1 MKAVLY
7 WTLCILLLASVVHL
21 GYVLIVPHLEMRAK
35 IDELREFA
43 GSGALTVLDRED
55 SVRLMGPDGR
65 WLVHALCVY
74 DLAEGPMVVSA
85 AVPNSYWSMA
95 IYSAG
100 GETFYSLN
108 DRQAGIDR
116 VDLMI
121 RQPSAPVPD
130 EEQELAPSDDETIT
144 VSAPDRVGV
153 VVMRALAGEA
163 AEYERA
169 AEILAQSE
177 CRTRPG

>member
-1 MKAVLY
+1 
-7 WTLCILLLASVVHL
+7 
-21 GYVLIVPHLEMRAK
+21 
-35 IDELREFA
+35 
-43 GSGALTVLDRED
+43 
-55 SVRLMGPDGR
+55 
-65 WLVHALCVY
+65 
-74 DLAEGPMVVSA
+74 MVVSA

>member
-1 MKAVLY
+1 MKALVF
-7 WTLCILLLASVVHL
+7 WTICVLLLAAVVHL
-21 GYVLIVPHLEMRAK
+21 GYVLFVPQLEMRAK

-43 GSGALTVLDRED
+43 GSGALTMLNREE

-85 AVPNSYWSMA
+85 AVPGSYWSMA

-121 RQPSAPVPD
+121 RQPSAPVAD
-130 EEQELAPSDDETIT
+130 DEQELVPPDDETIT
-144 VSAPDRVGV
+144 VRAPDPVGV

-177 CRTRPG
+177 CRTLPG